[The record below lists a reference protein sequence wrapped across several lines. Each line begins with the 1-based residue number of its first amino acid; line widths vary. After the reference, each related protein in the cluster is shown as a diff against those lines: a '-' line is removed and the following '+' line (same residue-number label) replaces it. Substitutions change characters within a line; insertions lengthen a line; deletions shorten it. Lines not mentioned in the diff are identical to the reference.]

1 MVKINQIGVGR
12 KSSGTI
18 DGITYYSVN
27 GKTFARS
34 LPQMPASVFNTPKA
48 KKRQAIFKFVQQHM
62 KLHLNTI
69 KQTFASDNKEKANN
83 RYYSSNG
90 KALTQALG
98 PVADRYLAGEI
109 ITINDVEAAISSYAM
124 AHPYQIK
131 LASRSGY
138 NDVYLTGPWPNS
150 ITLKKRTG
158 DNTMIILVAENG
170 TQTTISPDGSVTA
183 NPVSGDDSG
192 SNDGGGGNNNG
203 GSEED

>member
-69 KQTFASDNKEKANN
+69 KQTFASDNKERANN
-83 RYYSSNG
+83 RYYRATVRHSHKLSD
-90 KALTQALG
+90 LW
-98 PVADRYLAGEI
+98 PI
-109 ITINDVEAAISSYAM
+109 AIW
-124 AHPYQIK
+124 QVR
-131 LASRSGY
+131 L
-138 NDVYLTGPWPNS
+138 
-150 ITLKKRTG
+150 
-158 DNTMIILVAENG
+158 
-170 TQTTISPDGSVTA
+170 SPSMM
-183 NPVSGDDSG
+183 
-192 SNDGGGGNNNG
+192 
-203 GSEED
+203 